1 MPKRPADQNTEQA
14 DLFGEIVRT
23 SLPATVRRVIEA
35 SAEIMDGPPDRL
47 AFLHSVLCQVGMPRR
62 KIEERLFERT
72 SGGSV
77 LRIEAGALFN
87 GKKLIDQPL
96 PYGAKPRLIMVHIGS
111 EAVRTSIFGLRL
123 AAVPGVTYD
132 CAIQEGRSLQLYFD
146 PGPPGT
152 LTDAQGGE
160 RYTVSPA
167 LAFPRGQEVV
177 RLRVPGMCL

>member
-62 KIEERLFERT
+62 KTEERMFERT
-72 SGGSV
+72 SGGAV

-87 GKKLIDQPL
+87 GNKLIDQPL
-96 PYGAKPRLIMVHIGS
+96 PYGAKPRLIMIHIGS
-111 EAVRTSIFGLRL
+111 EAVRTSKREIEIGNSTHEFMQTLGIDTNGRGYSMIKKQIFAL
-123 AAVPGVTYD
+123 AA
-132 CAIQEGRSLQLYFD
+132 CRL
-146 PGPPGT
+146 T
-152 LTDAQGGE
+152 LGMAYQRVD
-160 RYTVSPA
+160 
-167 LAFPRGQEVV
+167 EVH
-177 RLRVPGMCL
+177 RL